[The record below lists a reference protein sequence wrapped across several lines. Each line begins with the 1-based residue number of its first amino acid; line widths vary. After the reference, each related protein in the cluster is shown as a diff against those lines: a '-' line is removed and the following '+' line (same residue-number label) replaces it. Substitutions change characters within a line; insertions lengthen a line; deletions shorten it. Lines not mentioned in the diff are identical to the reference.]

1 MEGETRKMTTDVE
14 KQDVT
19 TVFWTNVEWHLEN
32 KGWTWRSAFG
42 YQGSIYKQKQS
53 NISLAKVQEVA
64 TKLGIDDYAILFE
77 EIPENSEVSK

>member
-1 MEGETRKMTTDVE
+1 MTTDVE

-32 KGWTWRSAFG
+32 KGWTWRNAFG

-53 NISLAKVQEVA
+53 NISLEKVQEIA

-77 EIPENSEVSK
+77 EIPENVERGIRI

>member
-1 MEGETRKMTTDVE
+1 MTTDVE

-19 TVFWTNVEWHLEN
+19 TVFWTNIEWHLEN

-53 NISLAKVQEVA
+53 NLIPSTIYSNVFNNN
-64 TKLGIDDYAILFE
+64 IDYTVYALYALL
-77 EIPENSEVSK
+77 